1 MQFLD
6 PRKNRD
12 HMQRISRRITGKVL
26 IALLLAAGLLTVYGL
41 WGWNYFYDRLGVIN
55 AVVGASICF
64 ILPALLLGLPRT
76 LMDRSFE
83 GTVVSVKRR
92 TAIRPRATRG
102 GPATEERIC
111 VLIELPDG
119 DVKLLDER
127 LSPRLAY
134 FQKGDRLRHIRDT
147 KYFQRFREGRSQIDC
162 VLCGYDTEETETVCC
177 RCGYS
182 LVK

>member
-1 MQFLD
+1 MKFLH
-6 PRKNRD
+6 PGKNRD
-12 HMQRISRRITGKVL
+12 LTELLTRRLTLRVL
-26 IALLLAAGLLTVYGL
+26 SALLFAAVVLVAYGL
-41 WGWNYFYDRLGVIN
+41 WGWTYFYSRLGVIN
-55 AVVGASICF
+55 AVVGAVVGVL
-64 ILPALLLGLPRT
+64 LPAVLMGLPRELT
-76 LMDRSFE
+76 DRSFE

-92 TAIRPRATRG
+92 TAIRPRAMRV

-134 FQKGDRLRHIRDT
+134 FQKGDRIRHIRGT

-162 VLCGYDTEETETVCC
+162 VLCGHATESSEEVCSF
-177 RCGYS
+177 CGYS